1 MPRQGDAK
9 SYDQAVADFNV
20 EAFAEQIKQT
30 GAGFVVLTTSHAYM
44 YFPAP
49 LASLDKILPGRTASR
64 DLVADL
70 ADALGRR
77 NIKLML
83 YYHLGASDDGE
94 WLNASGFWKTDTS
107 EFFGNWQRVIVEVGE
122 RYKTKLA
129 GWWFD
134 DGSTSY
140 YYRSAP
146 WEKLARAAKA
156 GYPGRL
162 VGFNAWELNNPTEFH
177 DFFTGEGFQ
186 DPRGFNQ
193 LLVKGG
199 NGRYPSGTHQ
209 GLQASACLTAEGNWV
224 HTQKDSPAGSPRW
237 NAEQLS
243 ALLKEF
249 VAYRNVP
256 IFNMEIYQ
264 EGIVSDETIELFR
277 DASGLLE
284 PEENGSQPSRPG
296 KPRAVSR
303 VSDGS
308 SAAFEADL
316 PPAGQLLPVTAVEER
331 GAIQGPGNGTNAD
344 PIHNG
349 TTRNGSGNAETL
361 DDGKT
366 FRGYGYGNSV
376 TFRLDVAKRPQGYDL
391 EEIRSFAGHNDAR
404 AGQSYSVWISSAA
417 EPKKFVKVAT
427 ASVACVGG
435 SSQMRV
441 PVKAS
446 GVAAVR
452 LDFADGPSGFNVYRE
467 ICLVAP
473 AGKGAMGALM
483 QPKTGQ

>member
-1 MPRQGDAK
+1 VEFVRTAVKESLHETALRMRQLADTAWFQKAGYGIMVHWTKQSMPRRGNAK
-9 SYDQAVADFNV
+9 SYNQAVADFNV
-20 EAFAEQIKQT
+20 EAFADQIKQT

-49 LASLDKILPGRTASR
+49 LASLDKILPGRTAKR

-107 EFFGNWQRVIVEVGE
+107 ECFGNWQRIISEVGE

-162 VGFNAWELNNPTEFH
+162 VGFNSWELNNPTEFQ
-177 DFFTGEGFQ
+177 DFFTGEGFR

-209 GLQASACLTAEGNWV
+209 GLQASACLTTEGNWV
-224 HTQKDSPAGSPRW
+224 HSQKDSPVRPPKW
-237 NAEQLS
+237 NAEQLG

-249 VAYRNVP
+249 AAYRNVP

-264 EGIVSDETIELFR
+264 EGIVSDETVKVFR
-277 DASGLLE
+277 DAIHSE
-284 PEENGSQPSRPG
+284 SSR
-296 KPRAVSR
+296 RR
-303 VSDGS
+303 
-308 SAAFEADL
+308 
-316 PPAGQLLPVTAVEER
+316 
-331 GAIQGPGNGTNAD
+331 
-344 PIHNG
+344 
-349 TTRNGSGNAETL
+349 
-361 DDGKT
+361 
-366 FRGYGYGNSV
+366 
-376 TFRLDVAKRPQGYDL
+376 
-391 EEIRSFAGHNDAR
+391 
-404 AGQSYSVWISSAA
+404 
-417 EPKKFVKVAT
+417 
-427 ASVACVGG
+427 
-435 SSQMRV
+435 
-441 PVKAS
+441 
-446 GVAAVR
+446 
-452 LDFADGPSGFNVYRE
+452 
-467 ICLVAP
+467 
-473 AGKGAMGALM
+473 
-483 QPKTGQ
+483 